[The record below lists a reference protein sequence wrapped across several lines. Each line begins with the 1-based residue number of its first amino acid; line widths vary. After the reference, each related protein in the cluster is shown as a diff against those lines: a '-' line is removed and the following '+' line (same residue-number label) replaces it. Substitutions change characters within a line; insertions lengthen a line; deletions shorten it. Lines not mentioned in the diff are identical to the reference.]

1 MMPMTA
7 AGMTTNTRTV
17 LKTDNLNAPRP
28 RILDDPNVNHG
39 SGERVVPERR
49 VSTPLLTSEGSSRDG
64 HRGAKITFTR
74 RSCPGGSLGGFMRRF
89 VPATVAAFVLGLAVL
104 FLTGSPASAASVFV
118 ETTPSTARAGDEIG
132 VRASC
137 TDNLKSATVTSAP
150 LGKVTVAPRY
160 GFLTTTVK
168 VPTTTKIGD
177 YAVSLTCPDGK
188 KATSTLHVVAKV
200 EPSRGPATGGGGTA
214 PGRNSPALIGGG
226 LTAIAAGVA
235 LAIATLRRRR
245 LG

>member
-1 MMPMTA
+1 
-7 AGMTTNTRTV
+7 
-17 LKTDNLNAPRP
+17 
-28 RILDDPNVNHG
+28 
-39 SGERVVPERR
+39 
-49 VSTPLLTSEGSSRDG
+49 
-64 HRGAKITFTR
+64 
-74 RSCPGGSLGGFMRRF
+74 MRRF

-104 FLTGSPASAASVFV
+104 FLPLSGSPAWAASVFV

-137 TDNLKSATVTSAP
+137 TDNLKAATVTAAP

-160 GFLTTTVK
+160 GFLTTTAK
-168 VPTTTKIGD
+168 LPANTRTGD
-177 YAVSLTCPDGK
+177 YTVSLTCPDGK

-214 PGRNSPALIGGG
+214 PGRSAPALIGGG
-226 LTAIAAGVA
+226 LTAIVAGVA
-235 LAIATLRRRR
+235 LAIVSLRRRR